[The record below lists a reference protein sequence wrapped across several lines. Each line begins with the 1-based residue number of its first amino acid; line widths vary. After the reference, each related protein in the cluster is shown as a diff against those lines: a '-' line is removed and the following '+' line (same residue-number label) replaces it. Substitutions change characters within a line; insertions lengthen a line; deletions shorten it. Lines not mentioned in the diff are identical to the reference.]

1 MDKYKAR
8 FVLQSIRPAGAD
20 AEELE
25 FAEAL
30 DAARTDPELGPRFAA
45 EQALDR
51 VIASKLAHIP
61 IPDGLCDSILAR
73 AEVSR
78 SVGRRRFVQRLALA
92 ASVTLLATVAAVW
105 WSNARRA
112 VSFASY
118 RQEMV
123 GRLDGRIQLSFI
135 SQQADELQQWLAQTR
150 GVTGLEI
157 PAGLKHMPPIGCRT
171 WTWNDRPAGLIC
183 FLVDGRQAVHLLVI
197 SRAAVPN
204 PPGHE
209 EPQFLH
215 VGNWETASWTQG
227 ENVYVLAGNLDR
239 AALEKLL

>member
-1 MDKYKAR
+1 MDKYTAR
-8 FVLQSIRPAGAD
+8 FVLQSIRADGAD
-20 AEELE
+20 AEAPE

-30 DAARTDPELGPRFAA
+30 EAARTDPELGSQFVA

-51 VIASKLAHIP
+51 VIASKLASIP

-92 ASVTLLATVAAVW
+92 ASVALLATVAAVW

-123 GRLDGRIQLSFI
+123 GRLDGRIQLSFT

-150 GVTGLEI
+150 GVTGVEI
-157 PAGLKHMPPIGCRT
+157 PRGLKDMPAIGCRT
-171 WTWNDRPAGLIC
+171 WMWNDRPAGLIC
-183 FLVDGRQAVHLLVI
+183 FLVDGHQAVHLLVI
-197 SRAAVPN
+197 PRAAVPN
-204 PPGHE
+204 APARA
-209 EPQFLH
+209 EPQFH
-215 VGNWETASWTQG
+215 PVGNWQTASWTQG

>member
-8 FVLQSIRPAGAD
+8 FVLQSVRPDGAD
-20 AEELE
+20 AAEPE

-30 DAARTDPELGPRFAA
+30 DVARTDPELGARFAA
-45 EQALDR
+45 EQELDR
-51 VIASKLAHIP
+51 VIARKIAEFSTPA
-61 IPDGLCDSILAR
+61 GLCESILAQ

-78 SVGRRRFVQRLALA
+78 SVRRRQFVQRLALA
-92 ASVTLLATVAAVW
+92 ASVALLASIAAVW
-105 WSNARRA
+105 WADARRA

-123 GRLDGRIQLSFI
+123 SRLDGRIHLSFT
-135 SQQADELQQWLAQTR
+135 SREPGELQQWLAQGR
-150 GVTGLEI
+150 GINGLEL
-157 PAGLKHMPPIGCRT
+157 PAGLQNLPTIGCRT

-183 FLVDGRQAVHLLVI
+183 FLLEDGQAVHLLVI

-204 PPGHE
+204 APGPAE
-209 EPQFLH
+209 TQVLH

-227 ENVYVLAGNLDR
+227 ENVYVLAGKLDR
-239 AALEKLL
+239 EALEKLL

>member
-1 MDKYKAR
+1 MDNSKAR
-8 FVLQSIRPAGAD
+8 FVFQSVRPDGAD
-20 AEELE
+20 AAEPE

-30 DAARTDPELGPRFAA
+30 AAAQADPELGRRIAQ
-45 EQALDR
+45 EQELDR
-51 VIASKLAHIP
+51 VIASKLASVP

-92 ASVTLLATVAAVW
+92 ACVTLLGVVAATW

-123 GRLDGRIQLSFI
+123 ARLDGRIQLSFT
-135 SQQADELQQWLAQTR
+135 SQQAEELRQWLAQTR
-150 GVTGLEI
+150 GITGLEI
-157 PAGLKHMPPIGCRT
+157 PAGLQHLPAIGCRT

-183 FLVDGRQAVHLLVI
+183 FLLENGQAVHLLVI
-197 SRAAVPN
+197 SRDAVPN
-204 PPGHE
+204 PPRPI
-209 EPQFLH
+209 EPQILH

-227 ENVYVLAGNLDR
+227 ENVYVLAGKLER
-239 AALEKLL
+239 EALEKLL

>member
-8 FVLQSIRPAGAD
+8 FVLQSIRPDGAD
-20 AEELE
+20 AEEPE

-30 DAARTDPELGPRFAA
+30 DAARSDSELGSQFASQ
-45 EQALDR
+45 QALDR
-51 VIASKLAHIP
+51 VIASKLACVP
-61 IPDGLCDSILAR
+61 VPDGLCDSILAR

-92 ASVTLLATVAAVW
+92 ASVALLATVAAVW

-123 GRLDGRIQLSFI
+123 GRLDGRIQLSFT

-157 PAGLKHMPPIGCRT
+157 PAGLQQLPAIGCRT
-171 WTWNDRPAGLIC
+171 WTWNNRPAGLIC
-183 FLVDGRQAVHLLVI
+183 FLVDGHQAVHLLVI

-204 PPGHE
+204 PPRPE
-209 EPQFLH
+209 ETHFLH
-215 VGNWETASWTQG
+215 VGNWETVSWAQG

>member
-8 FVLQSIRPAGAD
+8 FVLQSIRPDGAEAD
-20 AEELE
+20 EPE

-30 DAARTDPELGPRFAA
+30 EAARTDPELGSQFAA

-51 VIASKLAHIP
+51 VIASKLAEIP
-61 IPDGLCDSILAR
+61 IPAGLCESILAR

-92 ASVTLLATVAAVW
+92 ASVALLATVAAVW

-123 GRLDGRIQLSFI
+123 GRLDGRIQLSFT
-135 SQQADELQQWLAQTR
+135 SQQADELQQWLAQSR
-150 GVTGLEI
+150 GVTGVEI
-157 PAGLKHMPPIGCRT
+157 PAGLKDMPAIGCRT
-171 WTWNDRPAGLIC
+171 WMWNDRPAGLIC
-183 FLVDGRQAVHLLVI
+183 FLVDGHQAVHLLVI

-204 PPGHE
+204 APRLA
-209 EPQFLH
+209 EPQFH
-215 VGNWETASWTQG
+215 PVGNWQTATWAQG

-239 AALEKLL
+239 EALEKLL

>member
-8 FVLQSIRPAGAD
+8 FVLQSIRPDGAD
-20 AEELE
+20 AAEPE
-25 FAEAL
+25 FVEAL
-30 DAARTDPELGPRFAA
+30 EVAQSDPELGPQFAA

-51 VIASKLAHIP
+51 VIASKLASLP
-61 IPDGLCDSILAR
+61 VPDGLCDSILAR

-92 ASVTLLATVAAVW
+92 ASVALLATVAAVW

-112 VSFASY
+112 VSFDSY

-123 GRLDGRIQLSFI
+123 GRLDGRIQLSFT

-157 PAGLKHMPPIGCRT
+157 PTGLKHLSAIGCRT

-183 FLVDGRQAVHLLVI
+183 FLLEGGQAVHLLVI

-204 PPGHE
+204 PPRPA
-209 EPQFLH
+209 EPEVLH

-227 ENVYVLAGNLDR
+227 ENVYVLAGKLDR